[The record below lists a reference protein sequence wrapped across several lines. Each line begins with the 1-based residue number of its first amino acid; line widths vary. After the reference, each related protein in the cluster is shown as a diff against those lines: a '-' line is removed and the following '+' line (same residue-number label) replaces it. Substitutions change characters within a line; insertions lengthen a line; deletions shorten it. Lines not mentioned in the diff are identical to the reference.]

1 MRANDV
7 VGRAVAIGLLFG
19 GVAGAEDARGR
30 KSPPPEA
37 VAACSGKKD
46 GAACSF
52 TLNETR
58 VTGVCHPG
66 PEGGMA
72 CRPNRGTRPP
82 PPPPPPPAEPARP
95 PAPAAPRG

>member
-1 MRANDV
+1 MRASDV
-7 VGRAVAIGLLFG
+7 VGWALALGLVCG
-19 GVAGAEDARGR
+19 PAGAEDTKGR

-37 VAACSGKKD
+37 VAACSGKQD

-52 TLNETR
+52 TLKDTR

-66 PEGGMA
+66 SEGGMA

-82 PPPPPPPAEPARP
+82 PPPPPGGPTTPA
-95 PAPAAPRG
+95 APAAPKA